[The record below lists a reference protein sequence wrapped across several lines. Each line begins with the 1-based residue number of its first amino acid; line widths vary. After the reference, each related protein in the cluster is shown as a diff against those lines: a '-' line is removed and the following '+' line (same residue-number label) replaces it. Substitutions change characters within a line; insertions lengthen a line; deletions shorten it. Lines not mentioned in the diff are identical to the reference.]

1 MTIEELRQK
10 KIKAM
15 KEKNTIAKEEI
26 GSVIGLVTNAAIEN
40 KSEDNIP
47 AEMVDNALLK
57 EIKTLKEMIEGCPS
71 NREDLKN
78 EYEQRLAI
86 IEKFAP
92 QLITDPAEI
101 EKLVKS
107 LEIELV
113 TANRGAIMKALKGKV
128 DMKIANPVVGMLL
141 K

>member
-1 MTIEELRQK
+1 MTIEELRQE

-40 KSEDNIP
+40 KCVDNIP

-57 EIKTLKEMIEGCPS
+57 EIKTLKEMIAGCPS

-92 QLITDPAEI
+92 QLITGPTEI

-107 LEIELV
+107 LGIELV
-113 TANRGAIMKALKGKV
+113 AANRGAIMKALKGKV

>member
-1 MTIEELRQK
+1 MTIEELRQE

-40 KSEDNIP
+40 KCVDNIP
-47 AEMVDNALLK
+47 TEMVDNALLK
-57 EIKTLKEMIEGCPS
+57 EMIAGCPS

>member
-1 MTIEELRQK
+1 MTIEELRQE

-15 KEKNTIAKEEI
+15 KEKNTIAKDEI

-40 KSEDNIP
+40 KCVDNIS

-57 EIKTLKEMIEGCPS
+57 EIKTLKEMIAGCPS

-78 EYEQRLAI
+78 EYEQRLAV

-92 QLITDPAEI
+92 RLITDPSEI

-107 LEIELV
+107 LGIELV
-113 TANRGAIMKALKGKV
+113 AANRGAIMKELKGKV
-128 DMKIANPVVGMLL
+128 DMKTANPVVGMLL

>member
-1 MTIEELRQK
+1 MTIEELRQE

-40 KSEDNIP
+40 KCVDNIP

-57 EIKTLKEMIEGCPS
+57 EIKTLKEMIAGCPL
-71 NREDLKN
+71 NRGDLKN

>member
-1 MTIEELRQK
+1 MTIEELRK
-10 KIKAM
+10 EKIKAM

-40 KSEDNIP
+40 KCVDNIS

-57 EIKTLKEMIEGCPS
+57 EIKTLKEMIAGCPL
-71 NREDLKN
+71 NRGDLKN
-78 EYEQRLAI
+78 EYEQRLTI

-92 QLITDPAEI
+92 QLTTDPIEI

-107 LEIELV
+107 LGIELV
-113 TANRGAIMKALKGKV
+113 AANRGAIMKALKGKV
-128 DMKIANPVVGMLL
+128 DMKTANPVVSMLL